1 MKEGGSVKEGG
12 RMRMNEELMS
22 CRLQLVE
29 GLRLKSLLDDDFFD
43 RMFWIKNF
51 SFKL

>member
-1 MKEGGSVKEGG
+1 
-12 RMRMNEELMS
+12 MNEELMS

-51 SFKL
+51 RSSCDRRLPLNAR